1 MELRENVELGL
12 DPLSPYLTDASGYRG
27 SAERVLTPAD
37 EAEAAR
43 ILQDASA
50 QGVPVTIAGAGTG
63 LTGGRVPEGGWVL
76 SLERLNRIEI
86 RDGVA
91 ICGAGA
97 ILRDVQ
103 HAAAA
108 KGLLYP
114 PDPTEWMASIGGT
127 IATNA
132 SGSRSFL
139 YGPTRRYVKALH
151 VALPSGELLHLA
163 RGKRPPFALPA
174 LPVSR
179 ARKNTAG
186 YYLRPGMDY
195 PDLFIGSEGTL
206 GVITEAE
213 LELIPNEAELFAG
226 VVFFESDAAALDGVD
241 RWRAVPKLRM
251 LEYIDAGSL
260 ELLRAKFREIPA
272 AARAALLME
281 RAGEDWMP
289 DAGMEASWFAA
300 SPRDRER
307 FREFR
312 HALPEAVNDVVRRR
326 GLRKMGSDFAVP
338 VERNREMLAFYREVL
353 DREFPGR
360 YVIFGHI
367 GDAHLHVNVLPASEA
382 EWEHAKELMIRFAR
396 RAVELGGTVSAE
408 HGLGKG
414 KRHLLEIQF
423 TPAEIEAMKSV
434 KRMLDPKWILGRGTL
449 FAPEAG

>member
-1 MELRENVELGL
+1 M
-12 DPLSPYLTDASGYRG
+12 
-27 SAERVLTPAD
+27 
-37 EAEAAR
+37 
-43 ILQDASA
+43 
-50 QGVPVTIAGAGTG
+50 PVTIAGAGTG

-76 SLERLNRIEI
+76 SLERVNRIEI

-108 KGLLYP
+108 KGFLYP

-151 VALPSGELLHLA
+151 VAFPGGELLYLR
-163 RGKRPPFALPA
+163 RGEKPPLELPV

-179 ARKNTAG
+179 ARKSTAG

-195 PDLFIGSEGTL
+195 LDLFIGSEGTL

-213 LELIPNEAELFAG
+213 LDLIANETELFAG
-226 VVFFESDAAALDGVD
+226 VVFFESDEAALHAVD
-241 RWRAVPKLRM
+241 SWRDVPKLRM
-251 LEYIDAGSL
+251 LEYMDAGSL
-260 ELLRAKFREIPA
+260 DLLRAKFPGILA
-272 AARAALLME
+272 GARAALLLE
-281 RAGEDWMP
+281 RAGDDWMP
-289 DAGMEASWFAA
+289 DAGMDASWFAA

-338 VERNREMLAFYREVL
+338 VERDREMLAFYREVL

-367 GDAHLHVNVLPASEA
+367 GDAHLHVNVLPSSEA
-382 EWEHAKELMIRFAR
+382 EWKSARDIMMRFAR

-414 KRHLLEIQF
+414 KRYLLDIQF
-423 TPAEIEAMKSV
+423 SQAEIEAMKSV
-434 KRMLDPKWILGRGTL
+434 KRRLDPKWILGRGTL
-449 FAPEAG
+449 FAREAR